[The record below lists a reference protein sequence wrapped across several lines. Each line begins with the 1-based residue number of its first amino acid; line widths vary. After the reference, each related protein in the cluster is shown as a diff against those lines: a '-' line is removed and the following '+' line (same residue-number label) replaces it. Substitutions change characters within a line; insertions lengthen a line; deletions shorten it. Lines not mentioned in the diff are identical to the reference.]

1 MRSLLLFFS
10 FLTPLLLTS
19 AFTNICS
26 AEEKTKQKDPALVAP
41 PVNTQPGKDYADDT
55 RLFQGIPGMERAANG
70 RLWALW
76 YAGGT
81 GEGELNY
88 VTLVTSQDDG
98 KTWSGPKVVIDPPG
112 PVRAYDPAIWH
123 DPSGRLWVFWAQS
136 YRWWDGR
143 SGVWAITTENSD
155 QENPKWSQPRR
166 ICNGIMMNKP
176 TVLANG
182 DWLLPVAVWK
192 QNAKDSIEYR
202 FDLPEERGGNI
213 FISKDKGSSFQ
224 LLGQTNVPQ
233 RTFDEHMVVERKDKS
248 LWTLVRTS
256 YGIGES
262 ISTDGGKTWSA
273 GKASSIPHINAR
285 FFIRRLKSG
294 NLVLVRHNPQN
305 RKTRSD
311 LTAFLS
317 TDDGKTWQGGLLL
330 DERPGVS
337 YPDGIQ
343 SEDGTIYIIY
353 DYSRTGEK
361 KILMSTFKEE
371 DILAGKPVSGKVRQR
386 VLINQATA
394 QKSTAQKK

>member
-1 MRSLLLFFS
+1 MRSFI
-10 FLTPLLLTS
+10 LTCIVLLTS
-19 AFTNICS
+19 IPALSPVDCCS
-26 AEEKTKQKDPALVAP
+26 AETDPKSDPALVAP
-41 PVNTQPGKDYADDT
+41 PVNTNPGPEYADNT
-55 RLFQGIPGMERAANG
+55 RMFQGIPGMERATNG

-88 VTLVTSQDDG
+88 VVLVTSGDDG

-112 PVRAYDPAIWH
+112 PVRAYDPTLWR
-123 DPSGRLWVFWAQS
+123 DPSGRLWLFWAQS
-136 YRWWDGR
+136 FRWWDGR
-143 SGVWAITTENSD
+143 SGVWAITTDDADN
-155 QENPKWSQPRR
+155 ENPTWSAPRR
-166 ICNGIMMNKP
+166 LCNGIMMNKP
-176 TVLANG
+176 TVLSNG

-192 QNAKDSIEYR
+192 QTAKASIEHR

-213 FISKDKGSSFQ
+213 VISRDQGKTFE

-233 RTFDEHMVVERKDKS
+233 RTFDEHMIVERKDGS

-262 ISTDGGKTWSA
+262 ISTDGGKTWSP
-273 GKASSIPHINAR
+273 GKESSIPHINAR

-294 NLVLVRHNPQN
+294 DLLLVRHNPEN

-311 LTAFLS
+311 LTAYIS
-317 TDDGKTWQGGLLL
+317 KDDGKTWKGGLQL

-337 YPDGIQ
+337 YPDGVQ

-353 DYSRTGEK
+353 DYSRTGDK
-361 KILMSTFKEE
+361 KILMTTFTEA
-371 DILAGKPVSGKVRQR
+371 DVLAGKPVSGKVRQR
-386 VLINQATA
+386 VLINQATG
-394 QKSTAQKK
+394 KKPEKK

>member
-1 MRSLLLFFS
+1 VRSLLLFS
-10 FLTPLLLTS
+10 ILTFVALTS
-19 AFTNICS
+19 TDTNFCT
-26 AEEKTKQKDPALVAP
+26 AEEKRKLADPALIAP
-41 PVNTQPGKDYADDT
+41 PVNTQPGKAYADDT

-88 VTLVTSQDDG
+88 VALVTSKDDG
-98 KTWSGPKVVIDPPG
+98 NTWSGPKLVIDPPG

-143 SGVWAITTENSD
+143 SGVWAITTNESD
-155 QENPKWSQPRR
+155 LENPQWTQPRR

-192 QNAKDSIEYR
+192 QSAKNSIEYR
-202 FDLPEERGGNI
+202 FDLPEEQGGNI
-213 FISKDKGSSFQ
+213 FISKDNGKSFQ
-224 LLGQTNVPQ
+224 FLGRTNVPQ
-233 RTFDEHMVVERKDKS
+233 RTFDEHMIVERKDKS

-262 ISTDGGKTWSA
+262 ISNDGGKTWSA

-294 NLVLVRHNPQN
+294 NLLLVKHNPQN
-305 RKTRSD
+305 KKTRSD
-311 LTAFLS
+311 LTAYLS
-317 TDDGKTWQGGLLL
+317 NDDGKTWQGGLLL
-330 DERPGVS
+330 DERSGVS
-337 YPDGIQ
+337 YPDGIE
-343 SEDGTIYIIY
+343 SEDGTLYLIY

-371 DILAGKPVSGKVRQR
+371 DVLAGKPVSGKVRQR

-394 QKSTAQKK
+394 QKK